1 MTKATSENAVKKILV
16 TGSSGMVGT
25 ALCARLEEEGHRV
38 LRLVRS
44 GSSDPGRVVWNPLTG
59 EADAQR
65 LEELDAV
72 VHLAGENI
80 AGGRWTSARKDSI
93 RRSRVEGT
101 KNLCTLLTSL
111 TRKPKALVA
120 ASAIGFYGD
129 RGDDILDESAH
140 AGTGFLAETCRAWE
154 EASSS
159 AVTAG
164 IRTVL
169 LRIGVVLAR
178 EGGAL
183 AKMLFPFKI
192 GMGGR
197 IGTGRQHVSWITAED
212 LVSAIVHCIDNA
224 ELAGPVNAV
233 APHPVTNLE
242 LTRALGKALH
252 RPTIVPLPAFMAR
265 ILLGEMAD
273 ELLLSST
280 RVLSR
285 KLEAS
290 GFSFASSRI
299 DEALEKIL
307 G

>member
-1 MTKATSENAVKKILV
+1 
-16 TGSSGMVGT
+16 
-25 ALCARLEEEGHRV
+25 
-38 LRLVRS
+38 
-44 GSSDPGRVVWNPLTG
+44 
-59 EADAQR
+59 
-65 LEELDAV
+65 
-72 VHLAGENI
+72 
-80 AGGRWTSARKDSI
+80 
-93 RRSRVEGT
+93 
-101 KNLCTLLTSL
+101 
-111 TRKPKALVA
+111 
-120 ASAIGFYGD
+120 
-129 RGDDILDESAH
+129 
-140 AGTGFLAETCRAWE
+140 
-154 EASSS
+154 
-159 AVTAG
+159 
-164 IRTVL
+164 
-169 LRIGVVLAR
+169 
-178 EGGAL
+178 
-183 AKMLFPFKI
+183 MLFPFKI